1 MKDWT
6 SYYAYK
12 EVEVIS
18 ATLDAQNKE
27 VEFECIDL
35 DKIYLDYLARAREDE
50 DPKIITITYNCNNK
64 YQFNELRRLIKS
76 LKEEVTTWGTA
87 VQTPVGYRFTL
98 NKYGKFSF

>member
-18 ATLDAQNKE
+18 ATIDAQNKMI
-27 VEFECIDL
+27 EFECIDL
-35 DKIYLDYLARAREDE
+35 DKIYQDYLDRAKQDLA
-50 DPKIITITYNCNNK
+50 PITINITYDCNNK
-64 YQFNELRRLIKS
+64 YSFNELRRFIKS
-76 LKEEVTTWGTA
+76 FKEPVTTWGTA
-87 VQTPVGYRFTL
+87 IQVPVGHRFTL

>member
-27 VEFECIDL
+27 VKFECIDL
-35 DKIYLDYLARAREDE
+35 DQIHLDYLARAREDE
-50 DPKIITITYNCNNK
+50 EPKTIYITYDCNNK
-64 YQFNELRRLIKS
+64 YQFNELRNLIKS
-76 LKEEVTTWGTA
+76 LKEKVTTWGTA
-87 VQTPVGYRFTL
+87 VQAPVGYSFTL

>member
-18 ATLDAQNKE
+18 ATLDAHNKE
-27 VEFECIDL
+27 VKFECIDL

-50 DPKIITITYNCNNK
+50 EPKKIYITYDCNNK

-76 LKEEVTTWGTA
+76 LKKPATTWGTA
-87 VQTPVGYRFTL
+87 VQTLVDHRFTL